1 MKNVGAPC
9 LVCVPARNKRKAQ
22 RGKQVRGCQILS
34 PDLLHADPSLHILGC
49 KQARCRLRAS
59 PVSPAQPPRAVASL
73 QMPHQIGN
81 ANTHARTH
89 THTRASPPQ
98 THTTIRLLESPEP
111 AERWAPPGST
121 EAPRSTSNR
130 PKSLSGEKKATKA
143 NSMAAGSILA
153 KPHNL
158 GLTVS
163 LLLEKAINSNEIPPN
178 CKLTGI
184 SSLPLRREFCF
195 ILE

>member
-1 MKNVGAPC
+1 MPC
-9 LVCVPARNKRKAQ
+9 LFVSALNKRKAQ

-59 PVSPAQPPRAVASL
+59 PVFPVQPPRASL

-81 ANTHARTH
+81 ANTHAHIH

-98 THTTIRLLESPEP
+98 THTNIRLLESPEP
-111 AERWAPPGST
+111 AERSAPPGST

-130 PKSLSGEKKATKA
+130 PKSLSGKKKATKA

-184 SSLPLRREFCF
+184 LRFH
-195 ILE
+195 